1 MRRNDMRGINK
12 NYSRA
17 LKSGLLLAIAFS
29 PFLLQATTLIHA
41 GKLIDGKSDEVQIKM
56 TIVINNNLIT
66 DVIKGYKNPKDN
78 ETYLDLKG
86 HTVLPGL
93 MDMHVHFGG
102 EYQSKAE
109 RPSKVEKE
117 MEAILA
123 TQDAYVT
130 FFSGFT
136 TVRQVG
142 DSGMVAIS
150 LRDAINQGKVV
161 GPRIFT
167 SGKSLATTGGHA
179 DPTNGRAV
187 GKYDYPLPEDGV
199 VNGPYEVYTAVRQR
213 YKDGADGIKITVT
226 GGVLSEAKS
235 GSNPQFTQEEVNAVV
250 NAAKDYGMWVA
261 VHAHGAEGMKR
272 AIRAGVDSIEHGTF
286 MDAEAMELM
295 IENGTYYVP
304 TISAGEFV
312 AAKSKIDNYFPEI
325 VRPKAASVGPQIAD
339 TFSKAYK
346 KGVKIAFGT
355 DAGVQPH
362 GTNWEE
368 FVFMVKNGMSEM
380 AAIQSATM
388 ETAKL
393 LTIDDTLGSIE
404 AGKIADIIAVNG
416 DPLEDI
422 SLLKSIALV
431 MKDGKVYKQTN

>member
-1 MRRNDMRGINK
+1 MRGIHK
-12 NYSRA
+12 NFSRT
-17 LKSGLLLAIAFS
+17 LKSGLLLAIAFA
-29 PFLLQATTLIHA
+29 PFFLQATTLIHA
-41 GKLIDGKSDEVQIKM
+41 GKLIDGKSDQAQTKM
-56 TIVINNNLIT
+56 TIVIKDNLIT
-66 DVIKGYKNPKDN
+66 DVIKGYKTPKDDD
-78 ETYLDLKG
+78 TYLDLKG
-86 HTVLPGL
+86 YTVLPGL

-431 MKDGKVYKQTN
+431 MKDGKLYKQTN

>member
-1 MRRNDMRGINK
+1 MRGIHK
-12 NYSRA
+12 NCSRT
-17 LKSGLLLAIAFS
+17 LRSGLLLAIAFA
-29 PFLLQATTLIHA
+29 PFFLQATTLIHA
-41 GKLIDGKSDEVQIKM
+41 GKLIDGKSDQAQTTM
-56 TIVINNNLIT
+56 TIVIKDNLIT
-66 DVIKGYKNPKDN
+66 DVIKGYKTPKDDD
-78 ETYLDLKG
+78 TYLDLKG
-86 HTVLPGL
+86 YTVLPGL

-286 MDAEAMELM
+286 MDEEAMELM

-346 KGVKIAFGT
+346 KGVRIAFGT

-422 SLLKSIALV
+422 SLLKSIALA